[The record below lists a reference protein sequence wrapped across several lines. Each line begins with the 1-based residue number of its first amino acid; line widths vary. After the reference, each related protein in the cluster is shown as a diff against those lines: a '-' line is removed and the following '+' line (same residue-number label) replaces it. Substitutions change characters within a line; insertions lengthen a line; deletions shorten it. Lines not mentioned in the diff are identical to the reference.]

1 MVPRP
6 LGSTGL
12 FTSPIGLGTVKLGRN
27 ADVKYAEAFELP
39 TDGEVQALLEEALR
53 LGITLI
59 DTAPAYGESERR
71 LAPFLAAHRDR
82 FLLCSKAGETWAPGR
97 QQAGLA
103 SQQAGLAS
111 QQAGLA
117 SQQAG
122 LASQQAGLASSTY
135 DFSARAIEA
144 SVEESLRRL
153 GTDRLDILLLHSDG
167 RDTEILQGTDALEAI
182 DRLKAAGKV
191 RLGGISAKT
200 SGGILASIGRLD
212 VVMAPFSQ
220 ADPSRADALMAARE
234 AGMGVLVIKGLHAGK
249 LQASEAVRFALSQPF
264 LDCLVVGTLS
274 ASHLL
279 EAVRVAESPLSL
291 PASARRPSQ

>member
-97 QQAGLA
+97 
-103 SQQAGLAS
+103 